1 MNVLNLTII
10 AAKMCIDQGFPQL
23 KGKLDPS
30 LAWCP
35 RMVEDDRLYLLTA
48 IYMIQLSFPEVRM
61 KPTNRINKSG

>member
-1 MNVLNLTII
+1 MTINLYIIFI

-30 LAWCP
+30 LAWCT

-61 KPTNRINKSG
+61 KLTIKM